1 MTLATLA
8 RRLLGRDAASRAPS
22 ERTRANPLAAR
33 FASEPALV
41 APHARDRFEACLTAA
56 ASVAGLDEL
65 MEARA
70 SAAADD
76 FWCEDL
82 AWVRPYRVVDGV
94 LRIPVAGV
102 LLSGFPYQLYDWAT
116 GYEYIAAAYERGL
129 SDGNVRGIAFVIDS
143 PGGEV
148 AGNFDLV
155 DLMYGRRGAKPT
167 VAIAAESAYSAAY
180 SIASAADRIV
190 VTRTGGV
197 GSIGVVTSHVD
208 MSRWLDELGLKV
220 TFVFAGAHKVDG
232 NPYEPLPDAV
242 RARIQARI
250 DEIYGIFAGIVA
262 RNRDLDEA
270 AVRATEALTYS
281 AREAVDIGLADE
293 IAPLVDALSAFATSL
308 ATTTQGTT
316 MTTETP
322 TPAAASEPAAPVAAD
337 VAVKDR
343 IKAIVRS
350 DEAKGREALANHLA
364 FETDMPAEAA
374 VATLKAAPKEAEASD
389 LARLDGRAPSFVL
402 GGDAGDRPKAS
413 LNPKAVFARRAGTRA

>member
-1 MTLATLA
+1 MTLAALA
-8 RRLLGRDAASRAPS
+8 RRLLRREDASRPPRS
-22 ERTRANPLAAR
+22 NPLAAR

-56 ASVAGLDEL
+56 AGVAGLDEL

-70 SAAADD
+70 SASDDD
-76 FWCEDL
+76 FWCGDL

-116 GYEYIAAAYERGL
+116 GYEYILAAYERGL
-129 SDGNVRGIAFVIDS
+129 ADGNVRGIAFVIDS

-167 VAIAAESAYSAAY
+167 VAIAAECAYSAAY

-208 MSRWLDELGLKV
+208 MSRWLDEAGLKV

-262 RNRDLDEA
+262 RNRGLDEA

-293 IAPLVDALSAFATSL
+293 IAPLVDALAAFADRL

-322 TPAAASEPAAPVAAD
+322 TPAATTDPATAAPASDAS
-337 VAVKDR
+337 VKDR

-350 DEAKGREALANHLA
+350 DEAKGREDLANHLA

-374 VATLKAAPKEAEASD
+374 VAALKAAPKGGEASD
-389 LARLDGRAPSFVL
+389 LARLDARAPSFAL
-402 GGDAGDRPKAS
+402 GGDAGRGAKKS
-413 LNPKAVFARRAGTRA
+413 LDPKAVFAARAAARI